1 MPLEC
6 SADLPSIS
14 QVGVSA
20 DDFTNKTTQHE
31 VTDKFL
37 KNFVRSKELCKER
50 VLKNTRGFSRI

>member
-14 QVGVSA
+14 QVDVSA

-37 KNFVRSKELCKER
+37 KNF
-50 VLKNTRGFSRI
+50 NFSNDQDPKFIQFKSR